1 MEEEEYIT
9 LTLKRSISHGANRKE
24 QYVSFCR
31 HIRCYHMITV
41 KDLSVRIVQ

>member
-1 MEEEEYIT
+1 MEEEEYIDFKKKHIT
-9 LTLKRSISHGANRKE
+9 WSNRKE

-41 KDLSVRIVQ
+41 KGLSVRIVQ